1 VSFGLVQGLLTILLM
16 VLFVGIVVWAYSSR
30 QKKRF
35 DEASML
41 PFADD
46 DAEGRESGRKGEN
59 KHD

>member
-1 VSFGLVQGLLTILLM
+1 MSFGFVQGLITIVLM

-41 PFADD
+41 PFAED
-46 DAEGRESGRKGEN
+46 DAQGDVRRKGEN
-59 KHD
+59 KDD

>member
-1 VSFGLVQGLLTILLM
+1 VSFGLVQGLLTLLLM
-16 VLFVGIVVWAYSSR
+16 VLFIGIVVWAYSSR

-46 DAEGRESGRKGEN
+46 AKEHEDGRKGEN